1 MRPFIFMRGVPTRA
15 TPPALGGPGK
25 GPGAPR
31 PAGRRGCF
39 GAGADPLA
47 AGGRARRERVERGG
61 T

>member
-1 MRPFIFMRGVPTRA
+1 MRGVPTRA
-15 TPPALGGPGK
+15 TPPALGGTGK